1 MMQRKVRSAA
11 LWLARLV
18 VSGGLAARRQR
29 RRGRAGLLWGGAA
42 ALLLAAGLSGQAVA
56 EETGHPVTLSYEF
69 HEGSGLPEVTNMMV
83 FNTYTDGGGG
93 ATWPF
98 ELTEGFG
105 TLTDPFAKS
114 TGNAPLTG
122 LWLGVWNDSTSDHLL
137 MALSNTNTPSGTID
151 TTFAPATE
159 AGVINSL
166 RYITSNDRDVDT
178 ATWDG
183 HADTVNS
190 FVDVLQSSGYAFALP
205 APVLGTTQSSPF
217 RLFSSTAESTGISQL
232 GTGTAYVAAVP
243 EPSAILMLG
252 AGLLLVLPMARRRMQ
267 ASA

>member
-11 LWLARLV
+11 LWLAGLV
-18 VSGGLAARRQR
+18 VSGGLAERRQR
-29 RRGRAGLLWGGAA
+29 RRGLTGRLWGGAA
-42 ALLLAAGLSGQAVA
+42 ALLLAAGMSGQAVA

-69 HEGSGLPEVTNMMV
+69 HEGSGLNEVTNMMV

-93 ATWPF
+93 ATWSF
-98 ELTEGFG
+98 GLTEGFG

-122 LWLGVWNDSTSDHLL
+122 LWLGVWNDSTNDHLL
-137 MALSNTNTPSGTID
+137 MALNNTNTPSGTID
-151 TTFAPATE
+151 ATFAPATE
-159 AGVINSL
+159 AGVITSL
-166 RYITSNDRDVDT
+166 KYITSNERDDDET
-178 ATWDG
+178 TWDG
-183 HADTVNS
+183 HAKTVDS
-190 FVDVLQSSGYAFALP
+190 FVDVLQGLGYAFALP
-205 APVLGTTQSSPF
+205 APVPGTTQSSPF

-267 ASA
+267 VSD

>member
-11 LWLARLV
+11 LWLAGLV
-18 VSGGLAARRQR
+18 VSRGLAERRQR
-29 RRGRAGLLWGGAA
+29 RRGLTGRLWGAAA

-98 ELTEGFG
+98 GLTEGFG

-122 LWLGVWNDSTSDHLL
+122 LWLGVWNDSTNDHLM
-137 MALSNTNTPSGTID
+137 MALSNTDPLD
-151 TTFAPATE
+151 TTLIPATE
-159 AGVINSL
+159 ADVITSL
-166 RYITSNDRDVDT
+166 RYITSNDRDLDE
-178 ATWDG
+178 ATWDT
-183 HADTVNS
+183 HAATVDS
-190 FVDVLQSSGYAFALP
+190 FVGALQGLGYAFALP
-205 APVLGTTQSSPF
+205 APVLGTTQSSTF
-217 RLFSSTAESTGISQL
+217 RLFSSTAESTDISQL

>member
-11 LWLARLV
+11 LWLAGLV
-18 VSGGLAARRQR
+18 VSGGLAERRQR
-29 RRGRAGLLWGGAA
+29 RRGLTGRLWGGAA
-42 ALLLAAGLSGQAVA
+42 ALLLAAGMSGQAVA

-69 HEGSGLPEVTNMMV
+69 HEGSGLNEVTNMMV

-93 ATWPF
+93 ATWAFDLPD
-98 ELTEGFG
+98 GYG

-122 LWLGVWNDSTSDHLL
+122 LWLGVWNDRTNDHLL
-137 MALSNTNTPSGTID
+137 MALSNTDSLD
-151 TTFAPATE
+151 TTLIPATE
-159 AGVINSL
+159 ADVITSL
-166 RYITSNDRDVDT
+166 KYITSNDRNLDET
-178 ATWDG
+178 TWDT
-183 HADTVNS
+183 HAATVDS
-190 FVDVLQSSGYAFALP
+190 FVGVLQGLGYAFALP
-205 APVLGTTQSSPF
+205 APVPGTTQSSPF

-267 ASA
+267 VSD

>member
-11 LWLARLV
+11 LWLAGLV
-18 VSGGLAARRQR
+18 VSRGLAERRQR
-29 RRGRAGLLWGGAA
+29 RRGLTGRLWGAAA

-56 EETGHPVTLSYEF
+56 EETGYPVTLSYEF

-98 ELTEGFG
+98 GLTEGFG

-122 LWLGVWNDSTSDHLL
+122 LWLGVWNDSTNDHLL

-159 AGVINSL
+159 AGVITSL
-166 RYITSNDRDVDT
+166 RYITSNDRDDDE

-183 HADTVNS
+183 HAATVDS
-190 FVDVLQSSGYAFALP
+190 FVGVLQGLGYAFALP
-205 APVLGTTQSSPF
+205 APVPVPARPNQARSGCSAARPRAPAF
-217 RLFSSTAESTGISQL
+217 RNSAPAQ
-232 GTGTAYVAAVP
+232 P
-243 EPSAILMLG
+243 MWPPCPS
-252 AGLLLVLPMARRRMQ
+252 RRPY
-267 ASA
+267 

>member
-11 LWLARLV
+11 LWLAGLV
-18 VSGGLAARRQR
+18 VSGGLAKRGQR
-29 RRGRAGLLWGGAA
+29 RRGLTGRLCGAAA

-98 ELTEGFG
+98 GLTEGFG

-122 LWLGVWNDSTSDHLL
+122 LWLGVWNDSTNDHLL

-151 TTFAPATE
+151 ATFAPATE
-159 AGVINSL
+159 AGVITSL
-166 RYITSNDRDVDT
+166 KYITSNDRNLDE
-178 ATWDG
+178 ATWDV
-183 HADTVNS
+183 HAATVDS
-190 FVDVLQSSGYAFALP
+190 FVGVLQGLGYAFALP

-267 ASA
+267 VSA